1 MFGLGKKK
9 KPGNPNLNPALG
21 QAAVGDKKLY
31 SAWSNWVRSMG
42 GKPSDRL
49 VEYMMTDLN
58 QSGMAQNPNQP
69 GSTVPV
75 DEATAIR
82 NANKDIDDAYTS
94 AEIARDFSEKLR
106 SLTKEQ
112 IKQVGE
118 MTDTLAKITKQVMEL
133 QDKFITSP
141 DFRSWTLQLER
152 ITTGQGEI
160 VGKMD
165 AIFTKAGEL
174 IKVFNEAIEEM
185 GKLKDDIRTSVVGEI
200 EQHIDRKI
208 GADGLGDIRG
218 SLTELIKA
226 NNTLI
231 ELSTKAGMN
240 PATTASKYSAKGGK

>member
-9 KPGNPNLNPALG
+9 KLGNPNLNPALS

-31 SAWSNWVRSMG
+31 SAWSNWVRNAG

-58 QSGMAQNPNQP
+58 QAGMAQNPNQP
-69 GSTVPV
+69 GNTVPA
-75 DEATAIR
+75 DDAAAIKK
-82 NANKDIDDAYTS
+82 ANKDIDDAYTS
-94 AEIARDFSEKLR
+94 AEIAKDFSERLR
-106 SLTKEQ
+106 DLTKEQ
-112 IKQVGE
+112 ITQVGD

-133 QDKFITSP
+133 QDKFMSSP
-141 DFRSWTLQLER
+141 DFRSWTMQLER

-165 AIFTKAGEL
+165 AVFNKAGEL

-185 GKLKDDIRTSVVGEI
+185 GKLKEDIRASVVGEI
-200 EQHIDRKI
+200 EQHIDRKL

-218 SLTELIKA
+218 TLGELVKA
-226 NNTLI
+226 NNSLI
-231 ELSTKAGMN
+231 ELST
-240 PATTASKYSAKGGK
+240 SKYPPKGGK